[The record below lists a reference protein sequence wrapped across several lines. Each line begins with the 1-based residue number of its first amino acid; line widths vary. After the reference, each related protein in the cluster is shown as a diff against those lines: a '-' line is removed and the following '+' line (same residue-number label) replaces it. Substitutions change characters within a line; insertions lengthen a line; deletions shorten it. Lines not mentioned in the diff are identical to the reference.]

1 MSQKTG
7 GKHFKCYVTYHPLS
21 VVQGGFQFEERIV
34 EDLRR
39 LKKGS
44 LKPPRVGLPGKN
56 NRIVGFD
63 TEFDRAG
70 ALLTV
75 GLASSDAA
83 TALETTEKD
92 WLKKT
97 RKVIHVAKGI
107 VGHSI
112 AGDLDYL
119 VRLGLAKDKWLA
131 GIGIRDSFLL
141 ARMHD
146 ENRGKGGYG
155 LEALLLSEFNFAPWK
170 ADTEALIKKTGN
182 AADWSVEQRTARC
195 RLDAW
200 ATRILAERFER
211 KLKNVDLRE

>member
-1 MSQKTG
+1 M
-7 GKHFKCYVTYHPLS
+7 KCYVTFNPLS
-21 VVQGGFQFEERIV
+21 VVQGGFHLEQRIV
-34 EDLRR
+34 EDFERLRR
-39 LKKGS
+39 TA
-44 LKPPRVGLPGKN
+44 LKPPGNKLPVKVK
-56 NRIVGFD
+56 IIAFD
-63 TEFDRAG
+63 TEYDKDG
-70 ALLTV
+70 KLLTV
-75 GLASSDAA
+75 GLSDGINSA
-83 TALETTEKD
+83 ALETAEKD

-97 RKVIHVAKGI
+97 RKVIRGAKGI

-119 VRLGLAKDKWLA
+119 VRLGLAKDKWLQ

-141 ARMHD
+141 ARMSD

-155 LEALLLSEFNFAPWK
+155 LEALLLSEFNFTPWK

-200 ATRILAERFER
+200 ATRVLAEHFER
-211 KLKNVDLRE
+211 KLKHVDSQKT